1 MIIHTADSVQ
11 MALHEVFACVS
22 SGKSVMVVRLPFRS
36 VAAALAASLVLSGC
50 LSTAW
55 EANPPAAGP
64 EGTGIQTGD
73 ISRAPAYNGDGAVP
87 PFATSGVPAA
97 YEFRRGYRIGAG
109 DKLAIRVMG
118 QPDLTGVYTVDPDGN
133 ISMPLINSIPVAGLS
148 LRELENVITR
158 RLRDGFLRNPSV
170 SVQPLELRPFYILGE
185 VRQAG
190 RYAYQPGM
198 TVAQAVAMAS
208 GFTERADTGEALL
221 TRRTAEG
228 TKTYR
233 VPMTTQLYPG
243 DIIYVKE
250 RWF

>member
-1 MIIHTADSVQ
+1 MY
-11 MALHEVFACVS
+11 
-22 SGKSVMVVRLPFRS
+22 VRVKIRS
-36 VAAALAASLVLSGC
+36 AAAACALAFVLSGC

-55 EANPPAAGP
+55 EENPPAAGP
-64 EGTGIQTGD
+64 EGAGINTGS
-73 ISRAPAYNGDGAVP
+73 ISTAPAYNAEGAVP

-97 YEFRRGYRIGAG
+97 YEFRRGYRVGAG
-109 DKLAIRVMG
+109 DRLAIRVMG

-133 ISMPLINSIPVAGLS
+133 ISMPLINTVPVAGLS
-148 LRELENVITR
+148 LREVENVITR
-158 RLRDGFLRNPSV
+158 RLRNGYLRDPSV
-170 SVQPLELRPFYILGE
+170 SVQPMELRPFYILGE

-190 RYAYQPGM
+190 RYPYQPGM

-208 GFTERADTGEALL
+208 GFTARANTGEVLL

-233 VPMTTQLYPG
+233 VPVTTQLYPG
-243 DIIYVKE
+243 DIVYVKE